1 MLILFWICL
10 VALFWTY
17 FLFPATLVGH
27 VLLRRLLSRR
37 RPRHAAGSRLPAAT
51 VLLAVRNGA
60 SELEDRVRNLLAQD
74 YPADLLD
81 VIVICNGSGED
92 GERRARALA
101 ASEPRVRVLTTP
113 AEAGKAGALNAG
125 AAAATGEVLVFADVR
140 QRFGRR
146 AVRHLVRA
154 LRDPAVGGV
163 SGRLR
168 IGSAGVPVVRG
179 VVHYWQ
185 LETQLRL
192 AESLS
197 GSVVGATGAIYA
209 VRRSLFR
216 PLPPAVILD
225 DVYLPMMVIAQGYR
239 MTLNL
244 RAVAWDRPSTG
255 YRAEYARRLRTLVG
269 NYELLRH
276 LPWLLSPRRN
286 PIFVR
291 YVSHKLLRALTPAF
305 CLGLLVSG
313 LLLPQPYHSMADAL
327 LVAYALGALG
337 LIAPLPILALP
348 SAFVLLHSAGFAA
361 LLRPYRRAAHVWAK

>member
-1 MLILFWICL
+1 VLILFWICL

>member
-10 VALFWTY
+10 AALFWTY